1 MDDAKATTPTTSSA
15 AAPKTQGNNTSR
27 ASSPRSNPST
37 GRSSD
42 EEAPTGGGTATRR
55 APSPRATANRA
66 LSPRTPSSRAPSPR
80 KLVGPSNR
88 GTPRRPR
95 AESVDQAQ
103 APAALDDEAA
113 KLHQQLIASEYKATR
128 LAERE
133 QALEAK
139 LLEIERERE
148 TERHE
153 AETRFEDMKA
163 FMKGICDN
171 LKAANTELNERLA
184 ELLQATKAP
193 SHWLSMQTKSVLG
206 AQEETIQRLH
216 AENAQ
221 LRLRLAPPRKGC
233 LKGGPSLEEMTPRSA
248 GEGGVEVD
256 ALGEDGEG
264 AGTTRRESRSP
275 GARALAEAE
284 KQADV
289 QAEAGR
295 MAMARAGAAAA
306 AAAEVAAAAAAEAA
320 AATGLSEDDTD
331 LSEDDTEPAEE
342 ATQRAQAV
350 AAPAPPPRMVGLR
363 LPPMGPPNGIPLLG
377 LAVGGVPTL
386 DFSRL
391 ALPTAAEP
399 NERPD
404 EDGRRPPTPPSIFLE
419 RLEAARQAAAAAAA
433 AALAPALAPA
443 ESQAGAT
450 AAAAVPDGESPSV
463 QPVETKPEDRSIVAA
478 VVDWFKGSAP

>member
-1 MDDAKATTPTTSSA
+1 M
-15 AAPKTQGNNTSR
+15 
-27 ASSPRSNPST
+27 
-37 GRSSD
+37 
-42 EEAPTGGGTATRR
+42 
-55 APSPRATANRA
+55 
-66 LSPRTPSSRAPSPR
+66 
-80 KLVGPSNR
+80 
-88 GTPRRPR
+88 
-95 AESVDQAQ
+95 
-103 APAALDDEAA
+103 
-113 KLHQQLIASEYKATR
+113 ASEEKAAR

-184 ELLQATKAP
+184 ELLQATKSP

-221 LRLRLAPPRKGC
+221 LRLRLAPPRKRC
-233 LKGGPSLEEMTPRSA
+233 LKEGPSLETDEMTPISA
-248 GEGGVEVD
+248 GEGGVEAD
-256 ALGEDGEG
+256 ALGEGGEG
-264 AGTTRRESRSP
+264 AGTTHRESRSP

-289 QAEAGR
+289 QAEAGKVAR
-295 MAMARAGAAAA
+295 ARAGAAAA
-306 AAAEVAAAAAAEAA
+306 AAAEVAAAAAAEAS
-320 AATGLSEDDTD
+320 AATGV
-331 LSEDDTEPAEE
+331 SEDDTEPAEK
-342 ATQRAQAV
+342 ATERAHAV
-350 AAPAPPPRMVGLR
+350 AAAAPPPRMVVS
-363 LPPMGPPNGIPLLG
+363 PMGLPKGIIPVGIPPLG
-377 LAVGGVPTL
+377 PVVGGVPTL

-404 EDGRRPPTPPSIFLE
+404 EDGRRPPTPPSVIIE
-419 RLEAARQAAAAAAA
+419 RLEAARQAAA
-433 AALAPALAPA
+433 
-443 ESQAGAT
+443 ESQSGAT
-450 AAAAVPDGESPSV
+450 AAAVVSDGEPPSV

>member
-1 MDDAKATTPTTSSA
+1 M
-15 AAPKTQGNNTSR
+15 
-27 ASSPRSNPST
+27 
-37 GRSSD
+37 
-42 EEAPTGGGTATRR
+42 
-55 APSPRATANRA
+55 
-66 LSPRTPSSRAPSPR
+66 
-80 KLVGPSNR
+80 
-88 GTPRRPR
+88 
-95 AESVDQAQ
+95 
-103 APAALDDEAA
+103 
-113 KLHQQLIASEYKATR
+113 ASEEKAAR

-184 ELLQATKAP
+184 ELLQATKSP

-221 LRLRLAPPRKGC
+221 LRLRLAPPRKRC
-233 LKGGPSLEEMTPRSA
+233 LKEGPSLETDEMTPISA
-248 GEGGVEVD
+248 GEGGVEAD
-256 ALGEDGEG
+256 ALGEGGEG
-264 AGTTRRESRSP
+264 AGTTHRESRSHA
-275 GARALAEAE
+275 ARALSEAE

-289 QAEAGR
+289 QAEAGKVAR
-295 MAMARAGAAAA
+295 ARAGAAAA
-306 AAAEVAAAAAAEAA
+306 AAAEVAAAAAAEAS
-320 AATGLSEDDTD
+320 AATGV
-331 LSEDDTEPAEE
+331 SEDDTEPAEK
-342 ATQRAQAV
+342 ATERAHAV
-350 AAPAPPPRMVGLR
+350 AAAAPPPRMVVS
-363 LPPMGPPNGIPLLG
+363 PMGLPKGIIPVGIPPLG
-377 LAVGGVPTL
+377 PVVGGVPTL

-404 EDGRRPPTPPSIFLE
+404 EDGRRPPTPPSVIIE
-419 RLEAARQAAAAAAA
+419 RLEAARQAAAAP
-433 AALAPALAPA
+433 APAPA
-443 ESQAGAT
+443 ESQSGAT
-450 AAAAVPDGESPSV
+450 AAAVVSDGEPPSV

>member
-1 MDDAKATTPTTSSA
+1 M
-15 AAPKTQGNNTSR
+15 
-27 ASSPRSNPST
+27 
-37 GRSSD
+37 
-42 EEAPTGGGTATRR
+42 
-55 APSPRATANRA
+55 
-66 LSPRTPSSRAPSPR
+66 
-80 KLVGPSNR
+80 
-88 GTPRRPR
+88 
-95 AESVDQAQ
+95 
-103 APAALDDEAA
+103 
-113 KLHQQLIASEYKATR
+113 ASEEKAAR

-184 ELLQATKAP
+184 ELLQATKSP

-221 LRLRLAPPRKGC
+221 LRLRLAPPRKRC
-233 LKGGPSLEEMTPRSA
+233 LKEGPSLETDEMTPISA
-248 GEGGVEVD
+248 GEGGVEAD
-256 ALGEDGEG
+256 ALGEGGEG
-264 AGTTRRESRSP
+264 AGTTHRESRSHA
-275 GARALAEAE
+275 ARALSEAE

-289 QAEAGR
+289 QAEAGKVAR
-295 MAMARAGAAAA
+295 ARAGAAAA
-306 AAAEVAAAAAAEAA
+306 AAAEVAAAAAAEAS
-320 AATGLSEDDTD
+320 AATGV
-331 LSEDDTEPAEE
+331 SEDDTEPAEK
-342 ATQRAQAV
+342 ATERAHAV
-350 AAPAPPPRMVGLR
+350 AAAAPPPRMVV
-363 LPPMGPPNGIPLLG
+363 PPMGLPKGIPPLG
-377 LAVGGVPTL
+377 PVVGGVPTL

-404 EDGRRPPTPPSIFLE
+404 EDGRRPPTPPSVIIE
-419 RLEAARQAAAAAAA
+419 RLEAARQAAAA
-433 AALAPALAPA
+433 
-443 ESQAGAT
+443 ESQSGAT
-450 AAAAVPDGESPSV
+450 AAAVVSDGEPPSV

>member
-1 MDDAKATTPTTSSA
+1 M
-15 AAPKTQGNNTSR
+15 
-27 ASSPRSNPST
+27 
-37 GRSSD
+37 
-42 EEAPTGGGTATRR
+42 
-55 APSPRATANRA
+55 
-66 LSPRTPSSRAPSPR
+66 
-80 KLVGPSNR
+80 
-88 GTPRRPR
+88 
-95 AESVDQAQ
+95 
-103 APAALDDEAA
+103 
-113 KLHQQLIASEYKATR
+113 ASEEKAAR

-289 QAEAGR
+289 QAEAGKVAR
-295 MAMARAGAAAA
+295 ARAGAAAA
-306 AAAEVAAAAAAEAA
+306 AAAEVAAAAAAEAS
-320 AATGLSEDDTD
+320 AATGV
-331 LSEDDTEPAEE
+331 SEDDTEPAEK
-342 ATQRAQAV
+342 ATERAHAV
-350 AAPAPPPRMVGLR
+350 AAAAPPPRMVV
-363 LPPMGPPNGIPLLG
+363 PPMGLPKGIIGIPPLCPV
-377 LAVGGVPTL
+377 VGGVPTL

-404 EDGRRPPTPPSIFLE
+404 EDGRRPPTPPSIILE

-450 AAAAVPDGESPSV
+450 AAAAVPDGEPPSV

>member
-1 MDDAKATTPTTSSA
+1 M
-15 AAPKTQGNNTSR
+15 
-27 ASSPRSNPST
+27 
-37 GRSSD
+37 
-42 EEAPTGGGTATRR
+42 
-55 APSPRATANRA
+55 
-66 LSPRTPSSRAPSPR
+66 
-80 KLVGPSNR
+80 
-88 GTPRRPR
+88 
-95 AESVDQAQ
+95 
-103 APAALDDEAA
+103 
-113 KLHQQLIASEYKATR
+113 ASEEKAAR

-289 QAEAGR
+289 QAEAGKVAR
-295 MAMARAGAAAA
+295 ARAGAAAA
-306 AAAEVAAAAAAEAA
+306 AAAEVAAAAAAEAS
-320 AATGLSEDDTD
+320 AATGLSEDDT
-331 LSEDDTEPAEE
+331 EPAEK
-342 ATQRAQAV
+342 ATERAHAV
-350 AAPAPPPRMVGLR
+350 AAAAPPPRMAV
-363 LPPMGPPNGIPLLG
+363 PPMGLPKGIPPLG
-377 LAVGGVPTL
+377 PVVGGVPTL

-391 ALPTAAEP
+391 ALPSAAEP

-404 EDGRRPPTPPSIFLE
+404 EDGRRPPTPPSVIIE
-419 RLEAARQAAAAAAA
+419 RLEAARQAAAP
-433 AALAPALAPA
+433 APAPA
-443 ESQAGAT
+443 ESQSGST
-450 AAAAVPDGESPSV
+450 AAAAVSDGEPPSV

>member
-1 MDDAKATTPTTSSA
+1 M
-15 AAPKTQGNNTSR
+15 
-27 ASSPRSNPST
+27 
-37 GRSSD
+37 
-42 EEAPTGGGTATRR
+42 
-55 APSPRATANRA
+55 
-66 LSPRTPSSRAPSPR
+66 
-80 KLVGPSNR
+80 
-88 GTPRRPR
+88 
-95 AESVDQAQ
+95 
-103 APAALDDEAA
+103 
-113 KLHQQLIASEYKATR
+113 ASEEKAAR

-184 ELLQATKAP
+184 ELLQATKSP

-221 LRLRLAPPRKGC
+221 LRLRLAPPRKRC
-233 LKGGPSLEEMTPRSA
+233 LKEGPSLETDEISPISA
-248 GEGGVEVD
+248 GEGGVEAD
-256 ALGEDGEG
+256 ALGDGGEG

-289 QAEAGR
+289 QAEAGKVAR
-295 MAMARAGAAAA
+295 ARAGAAAA
-306 AAAEVAAAAAAEAA
+306 AAAEVAAAAAAEAS
-320 AATGLSEDDTD
+320 AATGV
-331 LSEDDTEPAEE
+331 SEDDTEPAEK
-342 ATQRAQAV
+342 ATERAHAV
-350 AAPAPPPRMVGLR
+350 AAAAPPPRMVV
-363 LPPMGPPNGIPLLG
+363 PPMGLPKGIPPLVSSSFTFTPPKGIPPLG
-377 LAVGGVPTL
+377 PVVGGVPTL

-404 EDGRRPPTPPSIFLE
+404 EDGRRPPTPPSVIIE
-419 RLEAARQAAAAAAA
+419 RLEAARQAAAAP
-433 AALAPALAPA
+433 APAPA
-443 ESQAGAT
+443 ESQSGAT
-450 AAAAVPDGESPSV
+450 AAAVVSDGEPPSV